1 MNKKFLKEDILVV
14 EDFLSADE
22 CARIIKWMDFIV
34 EKGIIKWNPI
44 SFYESYAMGFF
55 EEDYFLQ
62 IFGFPKDY
70 MNQIKAK
77 MKAIVEEVIG
87 EPAKEITFHTQKWIP
102 GAFASFHSDNSTN
115 GVYNAFT
122 RSRYAAFLYLNDN
135 FEGGALNFRDHP
147 ITIQPKTGM
156 VVAFNG
162 SHENE
167 HEVQLVKKSDRY
179 TIGSFWDKASNTYS
193 QETLDAWEKELA
205 ETRADQAKEQEKW
218 KNLKEQGI
226 IVSPKDEGAKQ

>member
-1 MNKKFLKEDILVV
+1 MNKTYLKHDILVV

-55 EEDYFLQ
+55 DEDYFLQ

-70 MNQIKAK
+70 MRQLKEKVKIIA
-77 MKAIVEEVIG
+77 EEVIG

-102 GAFASFHSDNSTN
+102 GAFAGFHSDNSKD
-115 GVYNAFT
+115 GQYNAFE
-122 RSRYAAFLYLNDN
+122 RSRYAGFLYLNDD
-135 FEGGALNFRDHP
+135 FEGGALNFKDHP

-156 VVAFNG
+156 LVMFNG

-193 QETLDAWEKELA
+193 QETLDRWEAELA
-205 ETRADQAKEQEKW
+205 QTRGEQSIQQKEW
-218 KNLKEQGI
+218 KDLKDKGI
-226 IVSPKDEGAKQ
+226 SVSPRPEGIVY